1 MLEPWDPAAE
11 PTSLIRVVSPQV
23 LFLLVANVGMLK
35 TTLEMSLYHD
45 LDQLYPEVVT
55 ILHVIVATVPT
66 QGSLS
71 TVIG

>member
-1 MLEPWDPAAE
+1 MLDPWDPVVE

-35 TTLEMSLYHD
+35 TTMEMSIYHD

-55 ILHVIVATVPT
+55 VLHVIVGTVPT
-66 QGSLS
+66 QDSL
-71 TVIG
+71 